1 MDFKQILELVGREH
15 VPGNE
20 EITGFLEDA
29 VASFETNAHAS
40 AQLVRELQ
48 TKDPSGFTLAAVRLL
63 VSAQETSRGLQF
75 LANLVTAEDVLIE
88 PLADMRALPPDAAL
102 RLAGRLSAADPLLDV
117 RLVRKV
123 VERAGGDVRAITSGA
138 ALHVLGLVGEISDC
152 SRLASYLVQFLSHPS
167 AKVRS
172 KAVLLLGRANRNLR
186 RVKSFLAANDGRV
199 RANAVE
205 TLWRHCDPDVLKI
218 LWEATR
224 DPFARVALN
233 AYVGLCRA
241 GDQEAHKRL
250 AKLAESQDSVLRTGA
265 AWAMG
270 ETGDPGF
277 GKVLEKLKQ
286 DANVR
291 VRAMAEKSG
300 KRLRDNVTP
309 P

>member
-1 MDFKQILELVGREH
+1 
-15 VPGNE
+15 
-20 EITGFLEDA
+20 
-29 VASFETNAHAS
+29 
-40 AQLVRELQ
+40 
-48 TKDPSGFTLAAVRLL
+48 
-63 VSAQETSRGLQF
+63 
-75 LANLVTAEDVLIE
+75 
-88 PLADMRALPPDAAL
+88 
-102 RLAGRLSAADPLLDV
+102 
-117 RLVRKV
+117 
-123 VERAGGDVRAITSGA
+123 
-138 ALHVLGLVGEISDC
+138 
-152 SRLASYLVQFLSHPS
+152 LVQFLSHPS